1 MYYVLDTNIWLD
13 LTRGKVLCADL
24 SNKAH
29 IKVVVAPF
37 VIMELMKETVKHK
50 GKYFENDK
58 SVFQCM
64 AKFDVLALTK
74 VFIYQRLWNSGEEA
88 SARVGSENYKKLLQM
103 MVDSGSYDE
112 FIEKTKSAGS
122 EWFQAET
129 WDATHEGVLDKEL
142 RAVDQLAKVD
152 PKSIATGLAKLYPFK
167 GSFPKE
173 DSIEREF
180 SAALEYLR
188 SVTVK
193 VRNGA
198 NLAKNDRGMYV
209 DFQILFYLA
218 DPNATI
224 VSNEHFFSEISKSP
238 QKDRII
244 TLAQFLAL

>member
-13 LTRGKVLCADL
+13 LTRGKVSCTEL
-24 SNKAH
+24 SSKAH
-29 IKVVVAPF
+29 IQIVVAPF

-50 GKYFENDK
+50 GKYFDNDK
-58 SVFQCM
+58 RVFQCM
-64 AKFDVLALTK
+64 AEFRVLELTK
-74 VFIYQRLWNSGEEA
+74 VFIHQRIWKSGEEA
-88 SARVGSENYKKLLQM
+88 SARVGPENYKKLLQM
-103 MVDSGSYDE
+103 MVDSGSYNE

-173 DSIEREF
+173 DSIEKEF
-180 SAALEYLR
+180 SAPLEYLR
-188 SVTVK
+188 SVIVK

-224 VSNEHFFSEISKSP
+224 VSNEDFSSEISKCP
-238 QKDRII
+238 QKGRII

>member
-1 MYYVLDTNIWLD
+1 M
-13 LTRGKVLCADL
+13 
-24 SNKAH
+24 SSKAH
-29 IKVVVAPF
+29 IQVVVAPF

-50 GKYFENDK
+50 DKYFDNDK
-58 SVFQCM
+58 RVFQCM
-64 AKFDVLALTK
+64 AQFDVLPLTK

-88 SARVGSENYKKLLQM
+88 SARVGPENYKKLLQM
-103 MVDSGSYDE
+103 MVDSGSYNE

-122 EWFQAET
+122 EWFQTEAWST
-129 WDATHEGVLDKEL
+129 THEGVLDKEL

-152 PKSIATGLAKLYPFK
+152 PEFIATGLAKLYVFK
-167 GSFPKE
+167 GSFPKDDAVE
-173 DSIEREF
+173 KEF

-188 SVTVK
+188 SVIVK

-198 NLAKNDRGMYV
+198 NLRKNDRGMYV

-224 VSNEHFFSEISKSP
+224 VSNEDFSDEVSKSP

-244 TLAQFLAL
+244 GLAQFLTL

>member
-13 LTRGKVLCADL
+13 LTRGKVSCTEL
-24 SNKAH
+24 SSKAH
-29 IKVVVAPF
+29 IQVVVAPF
-37 VIMELMKETVKHK
+37 AIMELMKETVKHK
-50 GKYFENDK
+50 GKYFDNDK
-58 SVFQCM
+58 RVFQCM
-64 AKFDVLALTK
+64 AKFRVLELTK
-74 VFIYQRLWNSGEEA
+74 VFIYQRLWNSGEAA
-88 SARVGSENYKKLLQM
+88 SARVGPESYKKLLQM
-103 MVDSGSYDE
+103 MVDSSSYDE
-112 FIEKTKSAGS
+112 FIKKTKSTGS

-152 PKSIATGLAKLYPFK
+152 PKSIATGLAKLYRFK

-173 DSIEREF
+173 DSIEKEF

-188 SVTVK
+188 SVIVK

-198 NLAKNDRGMYV
+198 NLARNDRGMYV
-209 DFQILFYLA
+209 DFQILYYLA

-224 VSNEHFFSEISKSP
+224 VSNEDFSREISKSP